1 MWINND
7 KQNVKQLLRPHTD
20 DLRGVNLPDIQV
32 AFDDKDPMVWFGM
45 MYDKKDRQRTARDLI
60 KSTLWLFNI
69 AIGNGPFI
77 DGVPIKNGD
86 FPWLC

>member
-1 MWINND
+1 
-7 KQNVKQLLRPHTD
+7 
-20 DLRGVNLPDIQV
+20 
-32 AFDDKDPMVWFGM
+32 M

-60 KSTLWLFNI
+60 KSTLWLFDI
-69 AIGNGPFI
+69 AMGNGPFI